1 VIPAAFADVG
11 HDSILMFP
19 AIRLPKY
26 SDLLELKPVAPDV
39 LVERPGLFA
48 AGRDGILEAGIAEA
62 RRLAAARRPLPL
74 SR

>member
-1 VIPAAFADVG
+1 
-11 HDSILMFP
+11 MFP

-62 RRLAAARRPLPL
+62 RRLAAVRRPLPL